1 MKPLILPLLALALTA
16 FVACAEDDHEHDAED
31 FASYDE
37 CVEHYTAEG
46 HDDAEIEERCA
57 ELEDNSSSSG

>member
-1 MKPLILPLLALALTA
+1 MKNVILPLLVVALTGV
-16 FVACAEDDHEHDAED
+16 FACAEDDHEHEAED

-46 HDDAEIEERCA
+46 HDDAEIEELCA
-57 ELEDNSSSSG
+57 DLENGNASG